1 MTNIVDEMQAHVDM
15 RAGAP
20 QPVYWHMRI
29 AHILASAGLP
39 TDRAIDLE
47 AFNAA
52 MSKAGVSME
61 DRLAAK
67 QALGRSGRLTA

>member
-1 MTNIVDEMQAHVDM
+1 MNILDEMQTHADM
-15 RAGAP
+15 RSGLP
-20 QPVYWHMRI
+20 QVWHMRI

-39 TDRAIDLE
+39 TDRAIDLQ

-52 MSKAGVSME
+52 MSKAGVSVE

-67 QALGRSGRLTA
+67 QALGRSGRLTT